1 MLLSIRGAILQ
12 NGIMDNETNPQSW
25 WKWATT
31 PPQAYGV
38 YLVALVLVF
47 VLSFYA
53 GTLKPKGPTGLG
65 PPPAQVPTAPRN

>member
-1 MLLSIRGAILQ
+1 MT
-12 NGIMDNETNPQSW
+12 NGVDPKSW

-31 PPQAYGV
+31 PPQSYAV

-53 GTLKPKGPTGLG
+53 GTQKPTGLG
-65 PPPAQVPTAPRN
+65 PPPAVPTAPR